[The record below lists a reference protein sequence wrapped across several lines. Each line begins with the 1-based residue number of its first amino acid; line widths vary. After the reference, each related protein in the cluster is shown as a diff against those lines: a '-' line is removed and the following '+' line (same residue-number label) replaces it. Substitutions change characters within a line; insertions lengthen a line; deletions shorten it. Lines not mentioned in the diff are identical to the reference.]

1 MSGPEDTDDGK
12 DAPEAAGTPPGG
24 EAEPEAKAS
33 QSPGP
38 EGPPAVPSAA
48 HSVWGRLFRDAQNIV
63 TVIGAMIVT
72 AAAVSLVVYF
82 TVDVIWGFT
91 NRYASLVVYLLLPGA
106 FVAGLALIPIGIWR
120 TRLHRARVRADER
133 LQPYP
138 VIDFNDRRVR
148 LTWSFVIGLTFLNIA
163 ILGVAA
169 YKGLE
174 YTDSVEFCGDL
185 CHSVMNPQRVSHAD
199 SPHAR
204 VPCVDCHIGAGA
216 SWFVQAKLSG
226 LRQVWAVATG
236 SYSRPIPTPV
246 ENLRPA
252 RETCEACHWPQKF
265 YGDRFLVRTH
275 FASDETNTHDRTA
288 LLVKTGGGDP
298 KLGLH
303 GGIHWFHME
312 GQHEIRFIPAD
323 RRQQSM
329 AFVRYRTPDGEVFE
343 FTNADHPPAPGAEL
357 RVMDCVTCH
366 NQPTHGFKLPSEA
379 LDDALALGRLDPT
392 LPFLK
397 REALAVVSGEYASE
411 SEARRRIESAL
422 LAFYRLSYPDLA
434 ETRADAIRTAIRV
447 VGDVWAR
454 NVFPEMKI
462 TWGTYPDNVGHPH
475 AVAVPDDHEGRTND
489 TCLMCHATDS
499 PPDAPTA
506 IPHVAA
512 ADTSCLACH
521 APVGPAD
528 RGFPGCFRCHND
540 RMTMTSGPRPI
551 AIATTCDSCHLMTFL
566 GQGDFVV
573 PRSFL
578 GQP

>member
-1 MSGPEDTDDGK
+1 MSGADKIDDVKDATKPIVPEPDDGEK
-12 DAPEAAGTPPGG
+12 IDTPP
-24 EAEPEAKAS
+24 APA
-33 QSPGP
+33 PGP
-38 EGPPAVPSAA
+38 TPAGPAA
-48 HSVWGRLFRDAQNIV
+48 PHSVWGRLFRDAQNIV
-63 TVIGAMIVT
+63 TVVGAMIVT

-138 VIDFNDRRVR
+138 IIDFNDRRVR
-148 LTWSFVIGLTFLNIA
+148 LTWSIVIGLTFLNIA

-265 YGDRFLVRTH
+265 YGDRFLIRTH
-275 FASDETNTHDRTA
+275 FASDEANTHDRTA

-312 GQHEIRFIPAD
+312 GQHQIRFVPAD
-323 RRQQSM
+323 ARQQSM
-329 AFVRYRTPDGEVFE
+329 AFVRYRTPGGEVFE
-343 FTNADHPPAPGAEL
+343 FTNADHPPPPGAEL

-366 NQPTHGFKLPSEA
+366 NQPTHGFKLPSDA
-379 LDDALALGRLDPT
+379 LDEALALGRLDPT

-397 REALAVVSGEYASE
+397 REALAVVSGNYTSE

-422 LAFYRLSYPDLA
+422 LAFYRLSYPKLA
-434 ETRADAIRTAIRV
+434 ESRADDVRTAIRV

-454 NVFPEMKI
+454 NVFPDMKI

-489 TCLMCHATDS
+489 TCLMCHSTAS
-499 PPDAPTA
+499 PPDSPTT

-521 APVGPAD
+521 APVGTAD

-551 AIATTCDSCHLMTFL
+551 AIATKCDSCHLMTFL